1 MDASLK
7 GRTVIVTGAGG
18 QIGLAYCDAL
28 IEQGANLVMADL
40 GDLSDKARQYCEQGG
55 NAIAVQVDVSNN
67 DQTQAMAKA
76 ALDAFGSIDGIIN
89 NAGFFRGCTFGSLMD
104 IPAEEWDRCYAI
116 NVRGLWQCCKAVI
129 PAMKQ
134 QGGGKIINVSSNT
147 PYKGVPNFLH
157 YVSSKAA
164 VVGLSRAMARE
175 VGAFNIQV
183 NTLCPDL
190 IPDAGITATQG
201 DEADRRTVAGRCLQ
215 RTQKPEA
222 MVGAAL
228 FLLGSGS
235 DFVTGQSLLVNG
247 GAHLL

>member
-1 MDASLK
+1 MNASLK

-28 IEQGANLVMADL
+28 IAHGANLVMADL
-40 GDLSDKARQYCEQGG
+40 GDLEERAQQYRDQGG
-55 NAIAVQVDVSNN
+55 QAIAVQVDVSSN
-67 DQTQAMAKA
+67 DDTQAMAQA
-76 ALDAFGSIDGIIN
+76 ALQAFGAIDGIIN

-129 PAMKQ
+129 PAMQ
-134 QGGGKIINVSSNT
+134 RQGGGKIINVSSNT

-164 VVGLSRAMARE
+164 VIGLSRAMARE
-175 VGAFNIQV
+175 VGEFNIQV

-201 DEADRRTVAGRCLQ
+201 DEADRRTVAGRCLK
-215 RTQKPEA
+215 RTQTPQD

-228 FLLGSGS
+228 FLLGEGS

-247 GAHLL
+247 GAHFL